1 MFSSFVDVQ
10 NPYLVCLL
18 GESASGRDR
27 PRWEPGPGY
36 FRMRVVPA
44 ARAVWRALGSSPK
57 CLSTESRT
65 SRPSRNAL
73 VRVEVSG
80 EKSGETRLRQILC
93 CGWTPQVKFR
103 TFWLPI
109 HWKESHLLQY
119 TSPFLHVHFLL
130 HPAQSNPGHIPNT
143 WTLGCQIF
151 LFLEWKHHVAWKQ
164 LQLWS

>member
-1 MFSSFVDVQ
+1 MPKTHTWS
-10 NPYLVCLL
+10 VCWVIQPQAESCPGGSLDL
-18 GESASGRDR
+18 GTSQ
-27 PRWEPGPGY
+27 WE
-36 FRMRVVPA
+36 VVPA
-44 ARAVWRALGSSPK
+44 ARAVWRALGSSPRPGK
-57 CLSTESRT
+57 YLSTEGRT
-65 SRPSRNAL
+65 RRPSRNAL
-73 VRVEVSG
+73 VRVEVGG

-103 TFWLPI
+103 TFWLPV

-119 TSPFLHVHFLL
+119 TSHLLHVHFLL

-151 LFLEWKHHVAWKQ
+151 LLEWKQQHVAWKQ